1 MARTL
6 LIMGESGA
14 GKTTSAR
21 TLDPKT
27 TLYIDCDRKGLSFKG
42 WKKLYLSLRSYFPQH
57 IKVLRSANALLSLIF
72 NNQKFP
78 YISYISQPSAQSET

>member
-42 WKKLYLSLRSYFPQH
+42 WKKLT
-57 IKVLRSANALLSLIF
+57 V
-72 NNQKFP
+72 
-78 YISYISQPSAQSET
+78 